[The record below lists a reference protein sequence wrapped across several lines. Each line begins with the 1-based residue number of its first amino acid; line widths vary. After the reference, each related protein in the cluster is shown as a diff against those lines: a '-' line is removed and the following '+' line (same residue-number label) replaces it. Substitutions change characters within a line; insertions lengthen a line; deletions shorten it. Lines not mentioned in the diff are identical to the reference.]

1 MGLAMTLDRYE
12 VANDYAQRRLDERFH
27 QTEEALVAWGKWK
40 RTDGPPNE
48 LSGVT
53 TLARAIKQQAE
64 GASQKGA
71 PNMLLLDLLV
81 AVDHVMSEFTGID
94 AQLVRIR
101 WVYHPNWAKESVR
114 RKLGMSESTYDRRL
128 RRIRETVR
136 TRLGLDNDRS

>member
-1 MGLAMTLDRYE
+1 MTLDRYE
-12 VANDYAQRRLDERFH
+12 VANDYAQRRLDAGFR
-27 QTEEALVAWGKWK
+27 QTEDALIAWGKWK

-71 PNMLLLDLLV
+71 PNLLLLDFLV
-81 AVDHVMSEFTGID
+81 KVDHVMSEFDGID
-94 AQLVRIR
+94 SQLIRIR

-114 RKLGMSESTYDRRL
+114 RRLGMSESTYDRRL
-128 RRIRETVR
+128 RKIRELVR
-136 TRLGLDNDRS
+136 ERLDLDKDRP

>member
-1 MGLAMTLDRYE
+1 MTLDRYE
-12 VANDYAQRRLDERFH
+12 VANDYAQRRLDAGFR
-27 QTEEALVAWGKWK
+27 QTEDALTAWGKWK

-71 PNMLLLDLLV
+71 PNLLLLDFLV
-81 AVDHVMSEFTGID
+81 RVDHVMSEFDGID
-94 AQLVRIR
+94 SQLIRIR

-114 RKLGMSESTYDRRL
+114 RRLGMSESTYDRRL
-128 RRIRETVR
+128 RKIRELVR
-136 TRLGLDNDRS
+136 ERLDLDKDRS